1 MWRLGLMGENATL
14 ATAERLLEA
23 LDAASPNGRSSPP
36 RSAEPGLAAR
46 ERLSSRAVSRSIV
59 LGLVGDSGT
68 GKTTL
73 ARGLVRVLG
82 EEHVSLHL
90 RRRLP
95 PLRPGAARP
104 ARRHAPRPAANHLD
118 ILAQHLTHLRRAE
131 PVLKPVYDH
140 GRGVFAPAVYL
151 RPARF
156 LIAEGLLNFHT
167 ETLRSAHE
175 IRVFLAPQ
183 EELHR
188 AWKVKRDCTR
198 RGYTTSEALAEI
210 DRRQDDAR
218 AYILPQ
224 RDHADIVVA
233 FRAGGAGPGAS
244 RRRRHPPRHP
254 PPPGP
259 LALDRRRPGGPT
271 LLEREHE
278 SLVRIPGDLDPE
290 HAAALEESIW
300 ERISFANHLRIRRLG
315 EFTVGY
321 RPAALGLARA
331 RAADPPLPPGPRP
344 GDDQHAVAS
353 RSEPRLATGTG
364 ADSALHH

>member
-1 MWRLGLMGENATL
+1 
-14 ATAERLLEA
+14 
-23 LDAASPNGRSSPP
+23 
-36 RSAEPGLAAR
+36 
-46 ERLSSRAVSRSIV
+46 VSRSIV

-82 EEHVSLHL
+82 AEHVSLISGDDYH
-90 RRRLP
+90 RYER
-95 PLRPGAARP
+95 
-104 ARRHAPRPAANHLD
+104 ARRAELGVTPLDPAANHLD

-131 PVLKPVYDH
+131 PVMKPVYDH
-140 GRGVFAPAVYL
+140 ARGVFAPAVYL

-156 LIAEGLLNFHT
+156 LITEGLLNFHT

-198 RGYTTSEALAEI
+198 RGYTTSEVLAEI

-218 AYILPQ
+218 SYVVPQ
-224 RDHADIVVA
+224 RDHADIVIA
-233 FRAGGAGPGAS
+233 FRADAALGLDDLDVDVILRDTLP
-244 RRRRHPPRHP
+244 HPDLS
-254 PPPGP
+254 G
-259 LALDRRRPGGPT
+259 LIDGMPGGPT

-300 ERISFANHLRIRRLG
+300 DRMSFASHLPIRRLG
-315 EFTVGY
+315 EYTVGTDL
-321 RPAALGLARA
+321 RRSDSLALVQLILLYHLVRA
-331 RAADPPLPPGPRP
+331 RATINTGGEPLRSAPR
-344 GDDQHAVAS
+344 DS
-353 RSEPRLATGTG
+353 TG

>member
-1 MWRLGLMGENATL
+1 
-14 ATAERLLEA
+14 
-23 LDAASPNGRSSPP
+23 
-36 RSAEPGLAAR
+36 
-46 ERLSSRAVSRSIV
+46 VSRSIV

-73 ARGLVRVLG
+73 ARGLIRVLG
-82 EEHVSLHL
+82 AEHVSHISGDDYH
-90 RRRLP
+90 RYER
-95 PLRPGAARP
+95 
-104 ARRHAPRPAANHLD
+104 ARRAELGVTPLDPAANHLD
-118 ILAQHLTHLRRAE
+118 ILAQHVTHLRRAE

-140 GRGVFAPAVYL
+140 ARGVFTPAVYL

-156 LIAEGLLNFHT
+156 LITEGLLNFHT

-218 AYILPQ
+218 SYVLPQ

-233 FRAGGAGPGAS
+233 FRADSARGLDHLDVDVILRDTLP
-244 RRRRHPPRHP
+244 HPDLS
-254 PPPGP
+254 P
-259 LALDRRRPGGPT
+259 LIDGTPDGPT
-271 LLEREHE
+271 ELKREHE
-278 SLVRIPGDLDPE
+278 SLIRIPGDLDPE
-290 HAAALEESIW
+290 HATELEESIW
-300 ERISFANHLRIRRLG
+300 DRISFANHLRIRRLG
-315 EFTVGY
+315 EFTVGTDL
-321 RPAALGLARA
+321 RRSNSLALVQLILLYHLVRA
-331 RAADPPLPPGPRP
+331 RASINAGGDPARFAPR
-344 GDDQHAVAS
+344 G
-353 RSEPRLATGTG
+353 GTG

>member
-1 MWRLGLMGENATL
+1 M
-14 ATAERLLEA
+14 
-23 LDAASPNGRSSPP
+23 
-36 RSAEPGLAAR
+36 
-46 ERLSSRAVSRSIV
+46 SRSIV

-73 ARGLVRVLG
+73 TRGLVRVLG
-82 EEHVSLHL
+82 EDA
-90 RRRLP
+90 RQ
-95 PLRPGAARP
+95 PLSGDDYHRYDR
-104 ARRHAPRPAANHLD
+104 ARRVELGVTPLNPGANHLD
-118 ILAQHLTHLRRAE
+118 ILAQHLTHLRRWE

-140 GRGVFAPAVYL
+140 GRGGFAPATYL

-183 EELHR
+183 EDLHR

-233 FRAGGAGPGAS
+233 FRREGGDGPAHLDVDVIL
-244 RRRRHPPRHP
+244 RDTLPHPDLS
-254 PPPGP
+254 P
-259 LALDRRRPGGPT
+259 LIDGRSGGPT

-278 SLVRIPGDLDPE
+278 RLLRIPGDLDPE
-290 HAAALEESIW
+290 HAAALEEAVW

-315 EFTVGY
+315 EFTVGTDL
-321 RPAALGLARA
+321 RRSDSLALVQLILLYHLVRA
-331 RAADPPLPPGPRP
+331 RATINTGDEPPRAAP
-344 GDDQHAVAS
+344 AS
-353 RSEPRLATGTG
+353 DTG

>member
-1 MWRLGLMGENATL
+1 
-14 ATAERLLEA
+14 
-23 LDAASPNGRSSPP
+23 
-36 RSAEPGLAAR
+36 
-46 ERLSSRAVSRSIV
+46 
-59 LGLVGDSGT
+59 
-68 GKTTL
+68 
-73 ARGLVRVLG
+73 VLG
-82 EEHVSLHL
+82 EEHVSLLSGDDYH
-90 RRRLP
+90 RYDR
-95 PLRPGAARP
+95 
-104 ARRHAPRPAANHLD
+104 ARRAQLGVTPLDPAANHLD

-140 GRGVFAPAVYL
+140 GRGRFAPAVYL

-198 RGYTTSEALAEI
+198 RGYTTSQALAEL

-224 RDHADIVVA
+224 REAADIVVA
-233 FRAGGAGPGAS
+233 FRSDGGDDPAQLDVDVILRDTLP
-244 RRRRHPPRHP
+244 HPDLS
-254 PPPGP
+254 P
-259 LALDRRRPGGPT
+259 LTGGEPGGPT
-271 LLEREHE
+271 LLAREHE
-278 SLVRIPGDLDPE
+278 HLVRIPGDLDPQ

-315 EFTVGY
+315 EFTVGTDL
-321 RPAALGLARA
+321 RRSDSLALVQLILLYHLVRA
-331 RAADPPLPPGPRP
+331 RATINTGPEP
-344 GDDQHAVAS
+344 S
-353 RSEPRLATGTG
+353 RVPTRGRTG

>member
-1 MWRLGLMGENATL
+1 
-14 ATAERLLEA
+14 
-23 LDAASPNGRSSPP
+23 
-36 RSAEPGLAAR
+36 
-46 ERLSSRAVSRSIV
+46 VSRSIV

-73 ARGLVRVLG
+73 TRGLVRVLG
-82 EEHVSLHL
+82 EEHVSHL
-90 RRRLP
+90 SGDDYHRYDR
-95 PLRPGAARP
+95 
-104 ARRHAPRPAANHLD
+104 ARRAQLGVTPLDPAANHLD
-118 ILAQHLTHLRRAE
+118 ILAQHLTHLRRWE

-140 GRGVFAPAVYL
+140 GRGTFAPAVYV

-175 IRVFLAPQ
+175 IRAFLAPQ

-188 AWKVKRDCTR
+188 AWKVKRDCAR

-218 AYILPQ
+218 AYIQPQ
-224 RDHADIVVA
+224 REAADIVVA
-233 FRAGGAGPGAS
+233 FRADGGRGPAHLDVDVVL
-244 RRRRHPPRHP
+244 RDTLPHPDLS
-254 PPPGP
+254 P
-259 LALDRRRPGGPT
+259 LIDGRPGGPT

-278 SLVRIPGDLDPE
+278 QLVRIPGDLDPE

-315 EFTVGY
+315 EFTVGTDL
-321 RPAALGLARA
+321 RRSDSLALVQLILLYHLVRA
-331 RAADPPLPPGPRP
+331 RATINTGDEPPGAVPR
-344 GDDQHAVAS
+344 G
-353 RSEPRLATGTG
+353 GTG